1 MQIFPLYR
9 PSQFYLVLDVTN
21 LTVQEMLLNYTFNKN
36 IVIEARESCRVPVPV
51 ERCSLFDCKEDPEE
65 RQPCS
70 KCQQNRIQNPEN
82 SYIFP
87 FHTVVYPFKEEMD
100 TNQRM
105 CSEHISNL
113 VQLSWSLLGTEIK
126 GTTSLKGITLSS
138 TMLGLI
144 TVPPLKWG
152 KSHSSNFYQLNLH
165 CFLCIFASDVFINQ
179 SNYPASSELTC
190 STGQSVSLRVEICNQ
205 SPNELNDLIL
215 SIQFYQDYQNGT
227 TKFQL
232 ETRVATSGPNELV
245 STHNCPFDRCIY
257 LLFSHNFRVFIRS
270 LKTNEKAQ
278 HECAAIFFT
287 AGRFKTN
294 IECGHMSSIAHAQQ
308 QQQQQYTSL
317 GAIAPTVGHNND
329 TDSQIW
335 RYIPAPEIT
344 VVE

>member
-1 MQIFPLYR
+1 
-9 PSQFYLVLDVTN
+9 
-21 LTVQEMLLNYTFNKN
+21 
-36 IVIEARESCRVPVPV
+36 
-51 ERCSLFDCKEDPEE
+51 
-65 RQPCS
+65 
-70 KCQQNRIQNPEN
+70 
-82 SYIFP
+82 
-87 FHTVVYPFKEEMD
+87 MD

-113 VQLSWSLLGTEIK
+113 VQLSWSLLSTEIK
-126 GTTSLKGITLSS
+126 GTASLKGITLSS

-152 KSHSSNFYQLNLH
+152 KSQWSNSSQLNLI
-165 CFLCIFASDVFINQ
+165 CFFCIFASDVFINQ
-179 SNYPASSELTC
+179 SSYPTSSELTC

-245 STHNCPFDRCIY
+245 STLVY
-257 LLFSHNFRVFIRS
+257 LDALLHFSRNFRVFIRS

-294 IECGHMSSIAHAQQ
+294 IECGHMSSIAYAQQ